1 MNTLAE
7 RMALRNLT
15 TLRAAQD
22 THDNKSEPE
31 CSDDTAELS
40 EWATHLT
47 ILADD
52 IYKAIGWAE
61 RAIGEGRNAD
71 ARALLVDAARLL
83 GDEQ

>member
-1 MNTLAE
+1 MNTLEE

-15 TLRAAQD
+15 TLRAAQN
-22 THDNKSEPE
+22 THDNASEPE
-31 CSDDTAELS
+31 CNNDTAELT

-52 IYKAIGWAE
+52 IYNTIGWAE

-71 ARALLVDAARLL
+71 ARALLADAARLL
-83 GDEQ
+83 GDGQ